1 MIVAVNPGSTSTK
14 VAGFNGEDETFSLV
28 VSHPVEELQAYERV
42 IDQLEMRFETV
53 RSALREN
60 EIDLSTVAA
69 AVGRGGLLRPLASGV
84 YRVTETMVDD
94 LSHRR
99 FGEHAS
105 NLGALLA
112 HRIAAHSTHAR
123 ADGASCPAFIAD
135 PVVVDEMI
143 DEARY
148 SGHPLFGRK
157 SIFHALNHKSTA
169 KEVATRIGKPYR
181 DCRFIVAH
189 MGGGVSIGAHAG
201 GRVVDVNN
209 ALDGDG
215 PFSPERSGGLPS
227 GQLAELCFSGAY
239 EHDAIKKMLT
249 GRGGLVAY
257 TGTNDLTAVLD
268 AWDAGDRDVGLVV
281 TAMCYQISKEIAAHG
296 ATLCG
301 DIDRIILTGGMAY
314 SERIVKMISARVSY
328 LAPIEVLPGEREMIS
343 LARAAAR
350 ALDGSE
356 PIHEY

>member
-14 VAGFNGEDETFSLV
+14 VAGFDGENELFSLV
-28 VSHPVEELQAYERV
+28 VAHPVDELQAYERV

-53 RSALREN
+53 RTALREN
-60 EIDLSTVAA
+60 EIDLSGVDA

-94 LSHRR
+94 LAHRR

-112 HRIAAHSTHAR
+112 FRIAVHATDAR
-123 ADGASCPAFIAD
+123 AVSCPAFIAD

-143 DEARY
+143 DEARF
-148 SGHPLFGRK
+148 SGHPLIARK

-169 KEVATRIGKPYR
+169 KEVAARIGKPYG

-189 MGGGVSIGAHAG
+189 MGGGVSVGAHAG

-215 PFSPERSGGLPS
+215 PFSPERSGGLPA
-227 GQLAELCFSGAY
+227 GQLAELCFSGAHA
-239 EHDAIKKMLT
+239 HDAMKKMLT
-249 GRGGLVAY
+249 GKGGLVAY

-268 AWDAGDRDVGLVV
+268 AWDDGDRDVGLVV
-281 TAMCYQISKEIAAHG
+281 NAMCYQISKEIAAHG

-301 DIDRIILTGGMAY
+301 DVDRIILTGGMAY
-314 SERIVKMISARVSY
+314 SDRIVSMISARVSY